1 MKADTKKKG
10 NTMKDKDQGKMSLGA
25 RLAYSFGAFGN
36 DSFYGLLSGYLIMFI
51 TSHLFNTG
59 NAAEDAKMI
68 SIVTLII
75 MALRIVELFIDPF
88 IGNAIDR
95 TKTRWGHFRPWVVVG
110 GSVSAVILLML
121 FTNLGGLY
129 QKNAVLYMVVFAV
142 LYITM
147 DIFYSF
153 KDVGFWSMLPSL
165 TTSSREREKTA
176 TYARVGSTVGGGLV
190 GILVMPAVIFFSAK
204 ATSTGDDR
212 GWFIFAAIICS
223 IAFVSAWCVGLFTRE
238 VNSDIRK
245 NKQDTKGIVG
255 IFKALSGN
263 DQLMWVALAYLFYG
277 IAINITNSLE
287 VYYFTYIMGMPKA
300 FSIFSTINIFLG
312 IIATSLFPILSKK
325 LSRKTLF
332 TSCLVVMICGMGLFA
347 FAGSNLP
354 LVLLAASVFGFPQQ
368 MVFLIVL
375 MVITDSVEYG
385 QLKLGHRDESLAL
398 SVRPLIDKFGGAVSN
413 GVVGQ
418 IAIMAGMTTGATA
431 ASITPA
437 GKINFKIMM
446 FAVPAVMLVI
456 AIIIFASKVILSEK
470 KHAEIVAELEKTWGK
485 KFDKDNNTEV
495 DGDVTIPTP
504 ISGQLM
510 NLSQVNDQTFSSG
523 SVGQGFAIKPSDG
536 KILAPFDATVRQVF
550 TTRHAVGLVG
560 DNGVVLLIH
569 IGLGTVKL
577 KGTGFVSYVDQGQKV
592 KKGQELIE
600 FWDPTIKKAGLD
612 DTVIVVVTNSDKF
625 SDFDMMMK
633 AGQNVQAE
641 DNVLELRAKN
651 EEVAIGGNQVEPA
664 N

>member
-1 MKADTKKKG
+1 
-10 NTMKDKDQGKMSLGA
+10 MKDKDEGKMSLGA

-68 SIVTLII
+68 SMVTLII

-110 GSVSAVILLML
+110 GSISAVILLML

-212 GWFIFAAIICS
+212 GWFIFAAIICT

-325 LSRKTLF
+325 LSRKALF
-332 TSCLVVMICGMGLFA
+332 TSCLVVMLCGMGLFA
-347 FAGSNLP
+347 VAGSNLP

-431 ASITPA
+431 SSITA
-437 GKINFKIMM
+437 SGKMNFKIMM

-485 KFDKDNNTEV
+485 KFDKSGENTV
-495 DGDVTIPTP
+495 DGDVLIPTP
-504 ISGQLM
+504 ISGKLM
-510 NLSQVNDQTFSSG
+510 NLSEVNDQTFSSG

-536 KILAPFDATVRQVF
+536 KVLAPFDATVRQVF

-577 KGTGFVSYVDQGQKV
+577 KGTGFVSYVEQGQRV

-612 DTVIVVVTNSDKF
+612 DTVIVIVTNSDKF
-625 SDFDMMMK
+625 SEFEMTVKD
-633 AGQNVQAE
+633 GQSVQAE
-641 DNVLELRAKN
+641 DNVLELKVKN
-651 EEVAIGGNQVEPA
+651 EEETALGGGQIEPA

>member
-1 MKADTKKKG
+1 
-10 NTMKDKDQGKMSLGA
+10 MKDKDQGKMSLGA

-59 NAAEDAKMI
+59 NAAEDARMI
-68 SIVTLII
+68 SMVTLII
-75 MALRIVELFIDPF
+75 MVLRIVELFIDPF

-95 TKTRWGHFRPWVVVG
+95 TKTQWGHFRPWVVVG
-110 GSVSAVILLML
+110 GSVSAVILLIL

-129 QKNAVLYMVVFAV
+129 QKNAILYMIVFAV

-165 TTSSREREKTA
+165 TTNSREREKTA
-176 TYARVGSTVGGGLV
+176 TYARVGSTIGGGLV
-190 GILVMPAVIFFSAK
+190 GILVMPVVIYFSARP
-204 ATSTGDDR
+204 TSTGDDR

-245 NKQDTKGIVG
+245 NKKDTKGIIG

-277 IAINITNSLE
+277 VAINITGSLE

-300 FSIFSTINIFLG
+300 FSIFSTINVFLG
-312 IIATSLFPILSKK
+312 IIATSLFPLLSKK
-325 LSRKTLF
+325 MSRKALF
-332 TSCLVVMICGMGLFA
+332 TSCLAVMLCGMGLFA
-347 FAGSNLP
+347 VAGSNLP
-354 LVLLAASVFGFPQQ
+354 LVLLAASIFGFPQP

-431 ASITPA
+431 SSITAA
-437 GKINFKIMM
+437 GKLNFKIMM

-456 AIIIFASKVILSEK
+456 AILIFASKVILSEK

-485 KFDKDNNTEV
+485 KFDKDSDNDV
-495 DGDVTIPTP
+495 DSDVLIATP
-504 ISGQLM
+504 ISGELI
-510 NLSQVNDQTFSSG
+510 NLNQVNDKTFSSG

-536 KILAPFDATVRQVF
+536 KVLAPFDATVRQVF

-569 IGLGTVKL
+569 IGLGTVEL
-577 KGTGFVSYVDQGQKV
+577 NGTGFVSYVEQGQRV

-612 DTVIVVVTNSDKF
+612 DTVIVIVTNSGKF
-625 SDFDMMMK
+625 SDIDLMAK
-633 AGQNVQAE
+633 TGQAVQAE
-641 DNVLELRAKN
+641 DNILELKVKK
-651 EEVAIGGNQVEPA
+651 EEPVLGGGEVEPT

>member
-1 MKADTKKKG
+1 
-10 NTMKDKDQGKMSLGA
+10 MKDKDEGKMSLGA

-68 SIVTLII
+68 SMVTLII

-212 GWFIFAAIICS
+212 GWFIFAAIICT

-325 LSRKTLF
+325 LSRKALF
-332 TSCLVVMICGMGLFA
+332 TSCLVVMLCGMGLFA
-347 FAGSNLP
+347 VAGSNLP

-431 ASITPA
+431 SSITA
-437 GKINFKIMM
+437 SGKMNFKIMM

-485 KFDKDNNTEV
+485 KFDKSGENTV
-495 DGDVTIPTP
+495 DGDVLIPTP
-504 ISGQLM
+504 ISGKLM
-510 NLSQVNDQTFSSG
+510 NLSEVNDRTFSSG
-523 SVGQGFAIKPSDG
+523 SVGRGFAIKPSDG

-577 KGTGFVSYVDQGQKV
+577 KGTGFVSYVEQGQRV

-612 DTVIVVVTNSDKF
+612 DTVIVIVTNSDKF
-625 SDFDMMMK
+625 SEFEMTVKD
-633 AGQNVQAE
+633 GQSVQAE
-641 DNVLELRAKN
+641 DNVLELKVKN
-651 EEVAIGGNQVEPA
+651 EEETALGGGQIEPA

>member
-1 MKADTKKKG
+1 MNQDEH
-10 NTMKDKDQGKMSLGA
+10 KMSLGA

-36 DSFYGLLSGYLIMFI
+36 DAFYGLLSGYLIMFI

-59 NAAEDAKMI
+59 NKAEDAKMI
-68 SIVTLII
+68 SIVTIII
-75 MALRIVELFIDPF
+75 MLLRIVELFIDPF

-95 TKTRWGHFRPWVVVG
+95 TKTKWGHFRPWVVVG
-110 GSVSAVILLML
+110 GSISAVILLLL

-129 QKNAVLYMVVFAV
+129 QKSAVGYMILFAV

-190 GILVMPAVIFFSAK
+190 GILVMPAVIFFSAQ

-212 GWFIFAAIICS
+212 GWFIFAFIICA
-223 IAFVSAWCVGLFTRE
+223 IAFISAWGVGLFTRE

-245 NKQDTKGIVG
+245 NKQDTKGISA
-255 IFKALSGN
+255 IFKALAGN

-277 IAINITNSLE
+277 IGINITNSLE

-312 IIATSLFPILSKK
+312 ILATSLFPILSKRF
-325 LSRKTLF
+325 SRKAMF
-332 TSCLVVMICGMGLFA
+332 TGCLTVMLIGMGIFA
-347 FAGSNLP
+347 VAGSNLP
-354 LVLLAASVFGFPQQ
+354 LVLVAASVFGFPQQ

-375 MVITDSVEYG
+375 MIITDSVEYG

-431 ASITPA
+431 SSITA
-437 GKINFKIMM
+437 SGRTNFKIMM
-446 FAVPAVMLVI
+446 FAVPAVMIII
-456 AIIIFASKVILSEK
+456 AMVIFASKVILSEE

-485 KFDKDNNTEV
+485 KFNKDASEDANGQIEV
-495 DGDVTIPTP
+495 PTP
-504 ISGQLM
+504 IAGKLI
-510 NLSQVNDQTFSSG
+510 NLSEVKDDTFSSG

-536 KILAPFDATVRQVF
+536 KVLAPFDATVRQVF

-569 IGLGTVKL
+569 IGLGTVEL
-577 KGTGFVSYVDQGQKV
+577 KGTGFVSYVEQGQRV

-612 DTVIVVVTNSDKF
+612 DTVIVVVTNSKN
-625 SDFDMMMK
+625 FDNIKMTVQAGTEVK
-633 AGQNVQAE
+633 AGE
-641 DNVLELRAKN
+641 NVLELEAEEN
-651 EEVAIGGNQVEPA
+651 EKTVSKTPEVQPG
-664 N
+664 

>member
-1 MKADTKKKG
+1 
-10 NTMKDKDQGKMSLGA
+10 MKDKNRRKMSLGA

-59 NAAEDAKMI
+59 SASDNAKMI
-68 SIVTLII
+68 STVTIII
-75 MALRIVELFIDPF
+75 MVLRIVELLIDPF

-95 TKTRWGHFRPWVVVG
+95 TKTRWGHFRPWIVIG
-110 GSVSAVILLML
+110 GSISAVILLML

-129 QKNAVLYMVVFAV
+129 QKNALLYLIVFAV

-165 TTSSREREKTA
+165 TTDSREREKTA
-176 TYARVGSTVGGGLV
+176 TYARVGSTIGGGLV
-190 GILVMPAVIFFSAK
+190 RILVMPAVIFFSAK
-204 ATSTGDDR
+204 ATSTGDNR

-245 NKQDTKGIVG
+245 NKKDTKGIVG

-263 DQLMWVALAYLFYG
+263 DQLMWVAAAYLFYG
-277 IAINITNSLE
+277 VAINITGSLE
-287 VYYFTYIMGMPKA
+287 VYYFTYIMGMPTA

-312 IIATSLFPILSKK
+312 IFATSLFPILSKK
-325 LSRKTLF
+325 LSRKALF
-332 TSCLVVMICGMGLFA
+332 TGCIVVMLLGIALFSV
-347 FAGSNLP
+347 AGSNLP
-354 LVLLAASVFGFPQQ
+354 LVLIAASTFGFPQQ

-431 ASITPA
+431 SSITAA
-437 GKINFKIMM
+437 GKTNFKIMM
-446 FAVPAVMLVI
+446 FAVPAIMLLVS
-456 AIIIFASKVILSEK
+456 IIIFAKKVILSEQ
-470 KHAEIVAELEKTWGK
+470 KHAQIVAELEKTWGK
-485 KFDKDNNTEV
+485 KFDKDNETEV
-495 DGDVTIPTP
+495 DSDVTIPTP

-577 KGTGFVSYVDQGQKV
+577 KGTGFVSYVEQGQRV

-612 DTVIVVVTNSDKF
+612 DTVIVVITNSDKF

-641 DNVLELRAKN
+641 DNVLELKAKN
-651 EEVAIGGNQVEPA
+651 EEESAIGGGQVEPA

>member
-1 MKADTKKKG
+1 
-10 NTMKDKDQGKMSLGA
+10 MKDKDQGKMSLGA

-59 NAAEDAKMI
+59 NAAEDARMI
-68 SIVTLII
+68 SMVTLII
-75 MALRIVELFIDPF
+75 MVLRIVELFIDPF

-110 GSVSAVILLML
+110 GSVSAVILLIL

-129 QKNAVLYMVVFAV
+129 QKNAILYMIVFAV

-165 TTSSREREKTA
+165 TTNSREREKTA
-176 TYARVGSTVGGGLV
+176 TYARVGSTIGGGLV
-190 GILVMPAVIFFSAK
+190 GILVMPAVIYFSVRP
-204 ATSTGDDR
+204 TSTGDDR

-245 NKQDTKGIVG
+245 NKKDTKGIIG

-277 IAINITNSLE
+277 VAINITGSLE

-300 FSIFSTINIFLG
+300 FSIFSTINVFLG
-312 IIATSLFPILSKK
+312 IIATSLFPLLSKK
-325 LSRKTLF
+325 MSRKVLF
-332 TSCLVVMICGMGLFA
+332 TSCLAVMLCGMGLFA
-347 FAGSNLP
+347 VAGSNLP
-354 LVLLAASVFGFPQQ
+354 LVLLAASIFGFPQP

-431 ASITPA
+431 SSITAA
-437 GKINFKIMM
+437 GKLNFKIMM

-456 AIIIFASKVILSEK
+456 AILIFASKVILSEK
-470 KHAEIVAELEKTWGK
+470 KHAEIVADLEKTWGK
-485 KFDKDNNTEV
+485 KFDKDSDNDV
-495 DGDVTIPTP
+495 DSDVLIATP
-504 ISGQLM
+504 ISGELI
-510 NLSQVNDQTFSSG
+510 NLNQVNDKTFSSG

-536 KILAPFDATVRQVF
+536 KVLAPFDATVRQVF

-569 IGLGTVKL
+569 IGLGTVAL
-577 KGTGFVSYVDQGQKV
+577 NGTGFVSYVEQGQRV

-612 DTVIVVVTNSDKF
+612 DTVIVIVTNSGKF
-625 SDFDMMMK
+625 SDIDLMAK
-633 AGQNVQAE
+633 AGQAVQAE
-641 DNVLELRAKN
+641 DNILELKVKK
-651 EEVAIGGNQVEPA
+651 EEPVLGGGEVEPT

>member
-1 MKADTKKKG
+1 
-10 NTMKDKDQGKMSLGA
+10 MKDKDQGKMSLGA

-59 NAAEDAKMI
+59 NAAEDARMI
-68 SIVTLII
+68 SMVTLII
-75 MALRIVELFIDPF
+75 MVLRIVELFIDPF

-110 GSVSAVILLML
+110 GSVSAVILLIL

-129 QKNAVLYMVVFAV
+129 QKNAILYMIVFAV

-165 TTSSREREKTA
+165 TTNSREREKTA
-176 TYARVGSTVGGGLV
+176 TYARVGSTIGGGLV
-190 GILVMPAVIFFSAK
+190 GILVMPAVIYFSVRP
-204 ATSTGDDR
+204 TSTGDDR

-245 NKQDTKGIVG
+245 NKKDTKGIIG

-277 IAINITNSLE
+277 VAINITGSLE

-300 FSIFSTINIFLG
+300 FSIFSTINVFLG
-312 IIATSLFPILSKK
+312 IIATSLFPLLSKK
-325 LSRKTLF
+325 MSRKVLF
-332 TSCLVVMICGMGLFA
+332 TSCLAVMLCGMGLFA
-347 FAGSNLP
+347 VAGSNLP
-354 LVLLAASVFGFPQQ
+354 LVLLAASIFGFPQP

-431 ASITPA
+431 SSITAA
-437 GKINFKIMM
+437 GKLNFKIMM

-456 AIIIFASKVILSEK
+456 AILIFASKVILSEK

-485 KFDKDNNTEV
+485 KFDKDSDNDV
-495 DGDVTIPTP
+495 DSDVLIATP
-504 ISGQLM
+504 ISGELM
-510 NLSQVNDQTFSSG
+510 NLNQVNDKIFSSG
-523 SVGQGFAIKPSDG
+523 AVGQGFAIKPSDG
-536 KILAPFDATVRQVF
+536 KVLAPFDATVRQVF

-569 IGLGTVKL
+569 IGLGTVAL
-577 KGTGFVSYVDQGQKV
+577 NGTGFVSYVEQGQRV

-612 DTVIVVVTNSDKF
+612 DTVIVIVTNSDKF
-625 SDFDMMMK
+625 SDIDLMAK
-633 AGQNVQAE
+633 TGQAVQAE
-641 DNVLELRAKN
+641 DNILELKVKK
-651 EEVAIGGNQVEPA
+651 EEPALGGGEVEPT

>member
-1 MKADTKKKG
+1 
-10 NTMKDKDQGKMSLGA
+10 MKDKDQGKMSLGA

-59 NAAEDAKMI
+59 NAAEDARMI
-68 SIVTLII
+68 SMVTLII
-75 MALRIVELFIDPF
+75 MVLRIVELFIDPF

-110 GSVSAVILLML
+110 GSISAVILLIL

-129 QKNAVLYMVVFAV
+129 QKNAILYMIVFAV

-165 TTSSREREKTA
+165 TTNSREREKTA
-176 TYARVGSTVGGGLV
+176 TYARVGSTIGGGLV
-190 GILVMPAVIFFSAK
+190 GILVMSAVIYFSARP
-204 ATSTGDDR
+204 TSTGDDR

-245 NKQDTKGIVG
+245 NKKDTKGIIG

-277 IAINITNSLE
+277 VAINITGSLE

-300 FSIFSTINIFLG
+300 FSIFSTINVFLG
-312 IIATSLFPILSKK
+312 IIATSLFPLLSKK
-325 LSRKTLF
+325 MSRKALF
-332 TSCLVVMICGMGLFA
+332 TSCLAVMLCGMGLFA
-347 FAGSNLP
+347 VAGSNLP
-354 LVLLAASVFGFPQQ
+354 LVLLAASIFGFPQP

-431 ASITPA
+431 SSITAA
-437 GKINFKIMM
+437 GKLNFKIMM

-456 AIIIFASKVILSEK
+456 AILIFASKVILSEK

-485 KFDKDNNTEV
+485 KFDKDSDNDV
-495 DGDVTIPTP
+495 DSDVLIATP
-504 ISGQLM
+504 ISGELI
-510 NLSQVNDQTFSSG
+510 NLNQVNDKTFSSG

-536 KILAPFDATVRQVF
+536 KVLAPFDATVRQVF

-569 IGLGTVKL
+569 IGLGTVEL
-577 KGTGFVSYVDQGQKV
+577 NGTGFVSYVEQGQRV

-612 DTVIVVVTNSDKF
+612 DTVIVIVTNSGKF
-625 SDFDMMMK
+625 SDIDLMAK
-633 AGQNVQAE
+633 TGQAVQAE
-641 DNVLELRAKN
+641 DNILELKVKK
-651 EEVAIGGNQVEPA
+651 EEPVLGGGEVEPT

>member
-1 MKADTKKKG
+1 
-10 NTMKDKDQGKMSLGA
+10 MKDKNRRKMSLGA

-59 NAAEDAKMI
+59 SASDNAKMI
-68 SIVTLII
+68 STVTIII
-75 MALRIVELFIDPF
+75 MVLRIVELLIDPF

-95 TKTRWGHFRPWVVVG
+95 TKTRWGHFRPWIVIG
-110 GSVSAVILLML
+110 GSISAVILLML

-129 QKNAVLYMVVFAV
+129 QKNALLYLIVFAV

-165 TTSSREREKTA
+165 TTDSREREKTA
-176 TYARVGSTVGGGLV
+176 TYARVGSTIGGGLV

-204 ATSTGDDR
+204 ATSTGDNR

-245 NKQDTKGIVG
+245 NKKDTKGIVG

-263 DQLMWVALAYLFYG
+263 DQLMWVAAAYLFYG
-277 IAINITNSLE
+277 VAINITGSLE
-287 VYYFTYIMGMPKA
+287 VYYFTYIMGMPTA

-312 IIATSLFPILSKK
+312 IFATSLFPILSKK
-325 LSRKTLF
+325 LSRKALF
-332 TSCLVVMICGMGLFA
+332 TGCIVVMLLGIALFSV
-347 FAGSNLP
+347 AGSNLP
-354 LVLLAASVFGFPQQ
+354 LVLIAASTFGFPQQ

-431 ASITPA
+431 SSITAA
-437 GKINFKIMM
+437 GKTNFKIMM
-446 FAVPAVMLVI
+446 FAVPAIMLLVS
-456 AIIIFASKVILSEK
+456 IIIFAKKVILSEQ
-470 KHAEIVAELEKTWGK
+470 KHAQIVAELEKTWGK
-485 KFDKDNNTEV
+485 KFDKDNETEV
-495 DGDVTIPTP
+495 DSDVTIPTP

-523 SVGQGFAIKPSDG
+523 SVGQGFAIKPSNG

-550 TTRHAVGLVG
+550 TMRHAVGLVG

-577 KGTGFVSYVDQGQKV
+577 KGTGFVSYVEQGQRV

-612 DTVIVVVTNSDKF
+612 DTVIVVITNSDKF

-641 DNVLELRAKN
+641 DNVLELKAKK
-651 EEVAIGGNQVEPA
+651 
-664 N
+664 

>member
-1 MKADTKKKG
+1 
-10 NTMKDKDQGKMSLGA
+10 MKDKNRRKMSLGA
-25 RLAYSFGAFGN
+25 RLTYSFGAFGN

-59 NAAEDAKMI
+59 SASDNAKMI
-68 SIVTLII
+68 STVTIII
-75 MALRIVELFIDPF
+75 MVLRIVELLIDPF

-95 TKTRWGHFRPWVVVG
+95 TKTRWGHFRPWIVIG
-110 GSVSAVILLML
+110 GSISAVILLML

-129 QKNAVLYMVVFAV
+129 QKNALLYLIVFAV

-165 TTSSREREKTA
+165 TTDSREREKTA
-176 TYARVGSTVGGGLV
+176 TYARVGSTIGGGLV

-204 ATSTGDDR
+204 ATSTGDNR

-245 NKQDTKGIVG
+245 NKKDTKGIVG

-263 DQLMWVALAYLFYG
+263 DQLMWVAAAYLFYG
-277 IAINITNSLE
+277 VAINITGSLE
-287 VYYFTYIMGMPKA
+287 VYYFTYIMGMPTA

-312 IIATSLFPILSKK
+312 IFATSLFPILSKK
-325 LSRKTLF
+325 LSRKALF
-332 TSCLVVMICGMGLFA
+332 TGCIVVMLLGIALFSV
-347 FAGSNLP
+347 AGSNLP
-354 LVLLAASVFGFPQQ
+354 LVLIAASTFGFPQQ

-431 ASITPA
+431 SSITAA
-437 GKINFKIMM
+437 GKTNFKIMM
-446 FAVPAVMLVI
+446 FAVPAIMLLVS
-456 AIIIFASKVILSEK
+456 IIIFAKKVILSEQ
-470 KHAEIVAELEKTWGK
+470 KHAQIVAELEKTWGK
-485 KFDKDNNTEV
+485 KFDKDNETEV
-495 DGDVTIPTP
+495 DSDVTIPTP

-577 KGTGFVSYVDQGQKV
+577 KGTGFVSYVEQGQRV

-612 DTVIVVVTNSDKF
+612 DTVIVVITNSDKF

-641 DNVLELRAKN
+641 DNVLELKAKN
-651 EEVAIGGNQVEPA
+651 EEESAIGGGQVEPA

>member
-1 MKADTKKKG
+1 
-10 NTMKDKDQGKMSLGA
+10 MKDKDQGKMSLGA

-59 NAAEDAKMI
+59 NAAEDARMI
-68 SIVTLII
+68 SMVTLII
-75 MALRIVELFIDPF
+75 MVLRIVELFIDPF

-110 GSVSAVILLML
+110 GSISAVILLIL

-129 QKNAVLYMVVFAV
+129 QKNAILYMIVFAV

-165 TTSSREREKTA
+165 TTNSREREKTA
-176 TYARVGSTVGGGLV
+176 TYARVGSTIGGGLV
-190 GILVMPAVIFFSAK
+190 GILVMPAVIYFSVRP
-204 ATSTGDDR
+204 TSTGDDR

-245 NKQDTKGIVG
+245 NKKDTKGIIG

-277 IAINITNSLE
+277 VAINITGSLE

-300 FSIFSTINIFLG
+300 FSIFSTINVFLG
-312 IIATSLFPILSKK
+312 IIATSLFPLLSKK
-325 LSRKTLF
+325 MSRKALF
-332 TSCLVVMICGMGLFA
+332 TSCLAVMLCGMGLFA
-347 FAGSNLP
+347 VAGSNLP
-354 LVLLAASVFGFPQQ
+354 LVLLAASIFGFPQP

-431 ASITPA
+431 SSITAA
-437 GKINFKIMM
+437 GKLNFKIMM

-456 AIIIFASKVILSEK
+456 AILIFASKVILSEK

-485 KFDKDNNTEV
+485 KFDKDSDNDV
-495 DGDVTIPTP
+495 DSDVLIATP
-504 ISGQLM
+504 ISGELM
-510 NLSQVNDQTFSSG
+510 NLNQVNDKTFSSG

-536 KILAPFDATVRQVF
+536 KVLAPFDATVRQVF

-569 IGLGTVKL
+569 IGLGTVAL
-577 KGTGFVSYVDQGQKV
+577 NGTGFVSYVEQGQRV

-612 DTVIVVVTNSDKF
+612 DTVIVIVTNSGKF
-625 SDFDMMMK
+625 SDIDLMAK
-633 AGQNVQAE
+633 AGQAVQAE
-641 DNVLELRAKN
+641 DNILELKVKK
-651 EEVAIGGNQVEPA
+651 EEPVLGGGEVEPT

>member
-1 MKADTKKKG
+1 
-10 NTMKDKDQGKMSLGA
+10 MKDKDEGKMSLGA

-68 SIVTLII
+68 SMVTLII

-110 GSVSAVILLML
+110 GSISAVILLML

-212 GWFIFAAIICS
+212 GWFIFAAIICT

-263 DQLMWVALAYLFYG
+263 DQLMWVALEYLFYG

-325 LSRKTLF
+325 LSRKVLF
-332 TSCLVVMICGMGLFA
+332 TSCLVVMLCGMGLFA
-347 FAGSNLP
+347 VAGNNLP
-354 LVLLAASVFGFPQQ
+354 LVLVAASVFGFPQQ

-431 ASITPA
+431 SSITTS
-437 GKINFKIMM
+437 GKMNFKIMM

-485 KFDKDNNTEV
+485 KFDKSGENTV
-495 DGDVTIPTP
+495 NGDVLIPTP
-504 ISGQLM
+504 ISGKLM
-510 NLSQVNDQTFSSG
+510 NLSEVNDQTFSSG

-536 KILAPFDATVRQVF
+536 KVLAPFDATVRQVF

-577 KGTGFVSYVDQGQKV
+577 KGTGFVSYVEQGQRV

-612 DTVIVVVTNSDKF
+612 DTVIVIVTNSDKF
-625 SDFDMMMK
+625 SEFEMTVKD
-633 AGQNVQAE
+633 GQSVQAE
-641 DNVLELRAKN
+641 DNVLELKVKN
-651 EEVAIGGNQVEPA
+651 EEETALGGGQIEPA

>member
-1 MKADTKKKG
+1 
-10 NTMKDKDQGKMSLGA
+10 MKDKDQGKMSLGA

-59 NAAEDAKMI
+59 NAAEDARMI
-68 SIVTLII
+68 SMVTLII
-75 MALRIVELFIDPF
+75 MVLRIVELFIDPF

-110 GSVSAVILLML
+110 GSISAVILLIL

-129 QKNAVLYMVVFAV
+129 QKNAILYMIVFAV

-165 TTSSREREKTA
+165 TTNSREREKTA
-176 TYARVGSTVGGGLV
+176 TYARVGSTIGGGLV
-190 GILVMPAVIFFSAK
+190 GILVMPAVIYFSVRP
-204 ATSTGDDR
+204 TSTGDDR

-245 NKQDTKGIVG
+245 NKKDTKGIIG

-277 IAINITNSLE
+277 VAINITGSLE

-300 FSIFSTINIFLG
+300 FSIFSTINVFLG
-312 IIATSLFPILSKK
+312 IIATSLFPLLSKK
-325 LSRKTLF
+325 MSRKVLF
-332 TSCLVVMICGMGLFA
+332 TSCLAVMLCGMGLFA
-347 FAGSNLP
+347 VAGSNLP
-354 LVLLAASVFGFPQQ
+354 LVLLAASIFGFPQP

-431 ASITPA
+431 SSITAA
-437 GKINFKIMM
+437 GKLNFKIMM

-456 AIIIFASKVILSEK
+456 AILIFASKVILSEK

-485 KFDKDNNTEV
+485 KFDKDSDNDV
-495 DGDVTIPTP
+495 DSDVLIATP
-504 ISGQLM
+504 ISGELM
-510 NLSQVNDQTFSSG
+510 NLNQVNDKTFSSG

-536 KILAPFDATVRQVF
+536 KVLAPFDATVRQVF

-569 IGLGTVKL
+569 IGLGTVAL
-577 KGTGFVSYVDQGQKV
+577 NGTGFVSYVEQGQRV

-612 DTVIVVVTNSDKF
+612 DTVIVIVTNSDKF
-625 SDFDMMMK
+625 SDIDLMAK
-633 AGQNVQAE
+633 TGQAVQAE
-641 DNVLELRAKN
+641 DNILELKVKK
-651 EEVAIGGNQVEPA
+651 EEPVLGGGEVEPT

>member
-1 MKADTKKKG
+1 
-10 NTMKDKDQGKMSLGA
+10 MKDKDEGKMSLGA

-68 SIVTLII
+68 SMVTLII

-110 GSVSAVILLML
+110 GSISAVILLML

-212 GWFIFAAIICS
+212 GWFIFAAIICT

-325 LSRKTLF
+325 LSRKVLF
-332 TSCLVVMICGMGLFA
+332 TSCLVVMLCGMGLFA
-347 FAGSNLP
+347 VAGSNLP

-431 ASITPA
+431 SSITA
-437 GKINFKIMM
+437 SGKMNFKIMM

-470 KHAEIVAELEKTWGK
+470 KHAEIVAELEKTWSK
-485 KFDKDNNTEV
+485 KFDKSGENTV
-495 DGDVTIPTP
+495 NGDVLIPTP
-504 ISGQLM
+504 ISGKLM
-510 NLSQVNDQTFSSG
+510 NLSEVNDQTFSSG

-536 KILAPFDATVRQVF
+536 RVLAPFDATVRQVF

-577 KGTGFVSYVDQGQKV
+577 KGTGFVSYVEQGQRV

-612 DTVIVVVTNSDKF
+612 DTVIVIVTNSDKF
-625 SDFDMMMK
+625 SKFEMTVK
-633 AGQNVQAE
+633 EGQSVQAE
-641 DNVLELRAKN
+641 DNVLELKVKN
-651 EEVAIGGNQVEPA
+651 EEETALGGGQIEPA

>member
-1 MKADTKKKG
+1 
-10 NTMKDKDQGKMSLGA
+10 MKDKDQGKMSLGA

-59 NAAEDAKMI
+59 NAAEDARMI
-68 SIVTLII
+68 SMVTLII
-75 MALRIVELFIDPF
+75 MVLRIVELFIDPF

-110 GSVSAVILLML
+110 GSISAVILLIL

-129 QKNAVLYMVVFAV
+129 QKNAILYMIVFAV

-165 TTSSREREKTA
+165 TTNSREREKTA
-176 TYARVGSTVGGGLV
+176 TYARVGSTIGGGLV
-190 GILVMPAVIFFSAK
+190 GILVMPSVIYFSARP
-204 ATSTGDDR
+204 TSTGDDR

-245 NKQDTKGIVG
+245 NKKDTKGIIG

-277 IAINITNSLE
+277 VAINITGSLE

-300 FSIFSTINIFLG
+300 FSIFSTINVFLG
-312 IIATSLFPILSKK
+312 IISTSLFPLLSKK
-325 LSRKTLF
+325 MSRKALF
-332 TSCLVVMICGMGLFA
+332 TSCLAVMLCGMGLFA
-347 FAGSNLP
+347 VAGSNLP
-354 LVLLAASVFGFPQQ
+354 LVLLAASIFGFPQP

-431 ASITPA
+431 SSITAA
-437 GKINFKIMM
+437 GKLNFKIMM

-456 AIIIFASKVILSEK
+456 AILIFASKVILSEK

-485 KFDKDNNTEV
+485 KFDKDSDNDV
-495 DGDVTIPTP
+495 DSDVLIATP
-504 ISGQLM
+504 ISGELI
-510 NLSQVNDQTFSSG
+510 NLNQVNDKTFSSG

-536 KILAPFDATVRQVF
+536 KVLAPFDATVRQVF
-550 TTRHAVGLVG
+550 TTRHAIGLVG

-569 IGLGTVKL
+569 IGLGTVEL
-577 KGTGFVSYVDQGQKV
+577 KGTGFVSYVEQGQRV

-612 DTVIVVVTNSDKF
+612 DTVIVIVTNSDKF
-625 SDFDMMMK
+625 ADIDLVAK
-633 AGQNVQAE
+633 AGQAVQAE
-641 DNVLELRAKN
+641 DNILELKVKK
-651 EEVAIGGNQVEPA
+651 EEPVLGGGEVEPT

>member
-1 MKADTKKKG
+1 
-10 NTMKDKDQGKMSLGA
+10 MSLGA

-59 NAAEDAKMI
+59 SKATDAKMI
-68 SIVTLII
+68 SIVTIII

-110 GSVSAVILLML
+110 GSISAIILLLL

-129 QKNAVLYMVVFAV
+129 QKNAVIYMVVFAV

-165 TTSSREREKTA
+165 TTDSREREKTA

-190 GILVMPAVIFFSAK
+190 GILVMPAVIFFSVK

-223 IAFVSAWCVGLFTRE
+223 IAFISAWGVGLFTRE

-263 DQLMWVALAYLFYG
+263 DQLMWVACAYLFYG

-287 VYYFTYIMGMPKA
+287 VYYFTYIMGMPTA
-300 FSIFSTINIFLG
+300 FSLFSTINIFLG
-312 IIATSLFPILSKK
+312 IFATSLFPILSKK
-325 LSRKTLF
+325 MSRKTLF
-332 TSCLVVMICGMGLFA
+332 TTCLVVMLAGMGLFSV
-347 FAGSNLP
+347 AGSNLP
-354 LVLLAASVFGFPQQ
+354 LVLIAASLFGFPQQ

-375 MVITDSVEYG
+375 MIITDSVEYG

-437 GKINFKIMM
+437 GKLNFKIMM
-446 FAVPAVMLVI
+446 FAVPAVMLVA
-456 AIIIFASKVILSEK
+456 AIIVFAKKVILSEQ
-470 KHAEIVAELEKTWGK
+470 KHAEIVAELEQTWGK
-485 KFDKDNNTEV
+485 KFNKTAETPEDN
-495 DGDVTIPTP
+495 VTVASP
-504 ISGQLM
+504 IAGQLI
-510 NLSQVNDQTFSSG
+510 NLSEVHDQIFSSG

-536 KILAPFDATVRQVF
+536 KVLAPFDATVRQVF

-569 IGLGTVKL
+569 IGIGTVKL
-577 KGTGFVSYVDQGQKV
+577 KGTGFVSYVEQGQHV

-612 DTVIVVVTNSDKF
+612 DTVIVVVTNSEKF
-625 SDFDMMMK
+625 SK
-633 AGQNVQAE
+633 IELIENPGQEIQAE
-641 DNVLELRAKN
+641 ENVLNLEALNSESNEL
-651 EEVAIGGNQVEPA
+651 GGNQGEPI

>member
-1 MKADTKKKG
+1 
-10 NTMKDKDQGKMSLGA
+10 MKDKDQGKMSLGA

-59 NAAEDAKMI
+59 NAAEDARMI
-68 SIVTLII
+68 SMVTLII
-75 MALRIVELFIDPF
+75 MVLRIVELFIDPF

-110 GSVSAVILLML
+110 GSVSAVILLIL

-129 QKNAVLYMVVFAV
+129 QKNAILYMIVFAV

-165 TTSSREREKTA
+165 TTNSREREKTA
-176 TYARVGSTVGGGLV
+176 TYARVGSTIGGGLV
-190 GILVMPAVIFFSAK
+190 GILVMPAVIYFSVRP
-204 ATSTGDDR
+204 TSTGDDR

-245 NKQDTKGIVG
+245 NKKDTKGIIG

-277 IAINITNSLE
+277 VAINITGSLE

-300 FSIFSTINIFLG
+300 FSIFSTINVFLG
-312 IIATSLFPILSKK
+312 IIATSLFPLLSKK
-325 LSRKTLF
+325 MSRKALF
-332 TSCLVVMICGMGLFA
+332 TSCLAVMLCGMGLFA
-347 FAGSNLP
+347 VAGSNLP
-354 LVLLAASVFGFPQQ
+354 LVLLAASIFGFPQP

-431 ASITPA
+431 SSITAA
-437 GKINFKIMM
+437 GKLNFKIMM

-456 AIIIFASKVILSEK
+456 AILIFASKVILSEK

-485 KFDKDNNTEV
+485 KFDKDSDNDV
-495 DGDVTIPTP
+495 DSDVLIATP
-504 ISGQLM
+504 ISGELM
-510 NLSQVNDQTFSSG
+510 NLNQVNDKTFSSG

-536 KILAPFDATVRQVF
+536 KVLAPFDATVRQVF

-569 IGLGTVKL
+569 IGLGTVAL
-577 KGTGFVSYVDQGQKV
+577 NGTGFVSYVEQGQRV

-612 DTVIVVVTNSDKF
+612 DTVIVIVTNSDKF
-625 SDFDMMMK
+625 SDIDLMAK
-633 AGQNVQAE
+633 TGQAVQAE
-641 DNVLELRAKN
+641 DNILELKVKK
-651 EEVAIGGNQVEPA
+651 EEPVLGGGEVEPT

>member
-1 MKADTKKKG
+1 
-10 NTMKDKDQGKMSLGA
+10 MKDKDQGKMSLGA

-59 NAAEDAKMI
+59 NAAEDARMI
-68 SIVTLII
+68 SMVTLII
-75 MALRIVELFIDPF
+75 MVLRIVELFIDPF

-110 GSVSAVILLML
+110 GSVSAVILLIL

-129 QKNAVLYMVVFAV
+129 QKNAILYMIVFAV

-165 TTSSREREKTA
+165 TTNSREREKTA
-176 TYARVGSTVGGGLV
+176 TYARVGSTIGGGLV
-190 GILVMPAVIFFSAK
+190 GILVMPAVIYFSVRP
-204 ATSTGDDR
+204 TSTGDDR

-245 NKQDTKGIVG
+245 NKKDTKGIIG

-277 IAINITNSLE
+277 VAINITGSLE

-300 FSIFSTINIFLG
+300 FSIFSTINVFLG
-312 IIATSLFPILSKK
+312 IIATSLFPLLSKK
-325 LSRKTLF
+325 MSRKALF
-332 TSCLVVMICGMGLFA
+332 TSCLAVMLCGMGLFA
-347 FAGSNLP
+347 VAGSNLP
-354 LVLLAASVFGFPQQ
+354 LVLLAASIFGFPQP

-431 ASITPA
+431 SSITAA
-437 GKINFKIMM
+437 GKLNFKIMM

-456 AIIIFASKVILSEK
+456 AILIFASKVILSEK

-485 KFDKDNNTEV
+485 KFDKDSDN
-495 DGDVTIPTP
+495 DIDSDVLIATP
-504 ISGQLM
+504 ISGELM
-510 NLSQVNDQTFSSG
+510 NLNQVNDKTFSSG

-536 KILAPFDATVRQVF
+536 KVLAPFDATVRQVF

-569 IGLGTVKL
+569 IGLGTVAL
-577 KGTGFVSYVDQGQKV
+577 NGTGFVSYVEQGQRV

-612 DTVIVVVTNSDKF
+612 DTVIVIVTNSDKF
-625 SDFDMMMK
+625 SDIDLMAK
-633 AGQNVQAE
+633 TGQAVQAE
-641 DNVLELRAKN
+641 DNILELKVKK
-651 EEVAIGGNQVEPA
+651 EEPALGGGEVEPT

>member
-1 MKADTKKKG
+1 
-10 NTMKDKDQGKMSLGA
+10 MKDKNRRKMSLGA

-59 NAAEDAKMI
+59 SASDNAKMI
-68 SIVTLII
+68 STVTIII
-75 MALRIVELFIDPF
+75 MVLRIVELLIDPF

-95 TKTRWGHFRPWVVVG
+95 TKTRWGHFRPWIVIG
-110 GSVSAVILLML
+110 GSISAVILLML

-129 QKNAVLYMVVFAV
+129 QKNALLYLIVFAV

-165 TTSSREREKTA
+165 TTDSREREKTA
-176 TYARVGSTVGGGLV
+176 TYARVGSTIGGGLV

-204 ATSTGDDR
+204 ATSTGDNR

-245 NKQDTKGIVG
+245 NKKDTKGIVG

-263 DQLMWVALAYLFYG
+263 DQLMWVAAAYLFYG
-277 IAINITNSLE
+277 VAINITGSLE
-287 VYYFTYIMGMPKA
+287 VYYFTYIMGMPTA

-312 IIATSLFPILSKK
+312 IFATSLFPILSKK
-325 LSRKTLF
+325 LSRKALF
-332 TSCLVVMICGMGLFA
+332 TGCIVVMLLGIALFSV
-347 FAGSNLP
+347 AGSNLP
-354 LVLLAASVFGFPQQ
+354 LVLIAASTFGFPQQ

-431 ASITPA
+431 SSITAA
-437 GKINFKIMM
+437 GKTNFKIMM
-446 FAVPAVMLVI
+446 FAVPAIMLLVS
-456 AIIIFASKVILSEK
+456 IIIFAKKVILSEQ
-470 KHAEIVAELEKTWGK
+470 KHAQIVAELEKTWGK
-485 KFDKDNNTEV
+485 KFDKDNETEV
-495 DGDVTIPTP
+495 DSDVTIPTP

-577 KGTGFVSYVDQGQKV
+577 KGTGFVSYVEQGQRV

-600 FWDPTIKKAGLD
+600 FWDPTIKKAGLG
-612 DTVIVVVTNSDKF
+612 DTVIVVITNSDKF

-641 DNVLELRAKN
+641 DNVLELKAKN
-651 EEVAIGGNQVEPA
+651 EEESAIGGGQVEPA